1 MRGLGLRFLGG
12 PFLAEG
18 LDAVVD
24 EVADIADGGV
34 HGLGDLLVVEAGDE
48 LQFDGFAL
56 AVGELVDEV
65 VEGGG
70 GFGVFEVLGGR
81 GGGVRGGFEFEG
93 GGVHGDEAVVFAVVV
108 DGLVFADGE
117 EPGGDAVGVEGW
129 EGGSEFDEGVL
140 DDVAGVF
147 EVGGEGE
154 GVADERALEAVQQ
167 GFEGRGRGAHA
178 GQVQGASRVG
188 RDFYWGAMKK
198 IGENTE

>member
-1 MRGLGLRFLGG
+1 LGFLGG

-81 GGGVRGGFEFEG
+81 GRGVRGGFEFEG

-117 EPGGDAVGVEGW
+117 EPGGDAVGVERG
-129 EGGSEFDEGVL
+129 EGGGEFDEGVL